1 MYEPVEKKRTKDFGL
16 LLKQGKVTISI
27 KALTKVEF
35 FYLVLGPW
43 DEKRVRVYGNAVKD
57 TQASRRTAGIAALRW
72 CLRKHLHNADRLT
85 LRSWN

>member
-57 TQASRRTAGIAALRW
+57 TRRLRAGRPE
-72 CLRKHLHNADRLT
+72 
-85 LRSWN
+85 